1 MNGRL
6 LKVMTLP
13 LFVCAA
19 AGGCQQKTELSKPLA
34 PVAVY
39 DLPVTQVV
47 TDYEEFPGQTDSIIY
62 VQVRAR
68 VSGYMTSV
76 YFKDGTYVEKDA
88 KLFEI
93 DPRPFMADRD
103 RARGTVQQLEA
114 HVARLEREYNRA
126 KNLMTR
132 GSISA
137 EEHDRYEADY
147 RESVAS
153 LEVAKANLKLA
164 ELNLEWTEVRAPC
177 AGLLSRRLVDPGNL
191 VKADDTVLTSIVSL
205 DPLYVYFDVH
215 EQAMLRIRRLIQEGK
230 VKAQSEREVPVHISL
245 SDEKDFPHEGIV
257 DFTDNRVDINTGTL
271 RFRAQLNNPKH
282 FISPGLFVKI
292 RLPIGDPHPAL
303 MIREQ
308 ALISDQGEKKVYVI
322 EPKVDEKGAPQT
334 DQAAPVFVVAERKVQ
349 GLGVLRDGFRE
360 IQSGMKPNDRV
371 VVSGMQ
377 RLRPG
382 GVVRPERIA
391 SQPPKPLENTKVTAN
406 QATSTPNS
414 GAIPRQPLAPPIGA
428 TIAGRPSSEK
438 ANAVGNA
445 RRFDNPRR
453 PPGKGNSSSPPPI
466 RSRRNS

>member
-1 MNGRL
+1 MNRQSL
-6 LKVMTLP
+6 ILMALP
-13 LFVCAA
+13 LLLCLAA
-19 AGGCQQKTELSKPLA
+19 SGCQQAQSKPLA
-34 PVAVY
+34 STPIAVY

-68 VSGYMTSV
+68 VSGYMTNV

-114 HVARLEREYNRA
+114 HLTRLEREYNRA

-147 RESVAS
+147 RESVAN
-153 LEVAKANLKLA
+153 LEVAKANLQLA

-177 AGLLSRRLVDPGNL
+177 SGLLSRRMVDPGNL

-215 EQAMLRIRRLIQEGK
+215 EQAMLRIRRLIQQGK
-230 VKAQSEREVPVHISL
+230 VKAQSEREVPVQISL
-245 SDEKDFPHEGIV
+245 SDEKDYPHEGIV

-271 RFRAQLNNPKH
+271 RFRARINNPKH

-308 ALISDQGEKKVYVI
+308 ALITDQGERKVFVV
-322 EPKVDEKGAPQT
+322 EPKVDEKGKPEM
-334 DQAAPVFVVAERKVQ
+334 DKSGAPVFVVAERKIE
-349 GLGVLRDGFRE
+349 GLGVLRDGLRE
-360 IQSGMKPNDRV
+360 IQGGIKPTDRI

-377 RLRPG
+377 RLRPKI
-382 GVVRPERIA
+382 VVRPERLAI
-391 SQPPKPLENTKVTAN
+391 
-406 QATSTPNS
+406 QATTPPQT
-414 GAIPRQPLAPPIGA
+414 PRGPAKKDVPQAAVTPRPDSPSSIGMATAGVPPLKGNDLPGLQRHDERPKKPA
-428 TIAGRPSSEK
+428 TAGRSVSLQP
-438 ANAVGNA
+438 N
-445 RRFDNPRR
+445 
-453 PPGKGNSSSPPPI
+453 
-466 RSRRNS
+466 RSRRNP